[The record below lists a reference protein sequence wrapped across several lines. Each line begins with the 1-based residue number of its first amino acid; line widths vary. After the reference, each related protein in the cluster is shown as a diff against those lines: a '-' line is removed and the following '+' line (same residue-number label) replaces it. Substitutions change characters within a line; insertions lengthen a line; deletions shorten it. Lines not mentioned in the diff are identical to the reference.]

1 MSQEHP
7 LLLMYDYYY
16 YCAAGKVAL
25 AGGNVYDMDQ
35 YRLALSSIGWPD
47 YENPQGLTHTPL
59 NMPLYMLM
67 ALLPLKIS
75 MACWFALNIGGI
87 FLAAYLCRQVF
98 DLKRI
103 PTGYLMFAL
112 ATFPPTVKM
121 LIFGQI
127 SLILLL
133 SLLGFMLLY
142 KKEKFFWAGFVLSLN
157 IVKPHHLLLLYSLLV
172 VQMLLQGRWTFIAG
186 MVVSPLLLAIT
197 SYTCYPDGFIHYS
210 HTVGHIVN
218 EGTSIQGASLTQ
230 WLTRLFPQANLQF
243 LLLGSALPIV
253 GLLALFRK
261 ISFEEDGL
269 WVIALS
275 IAVSPYIWSHD
286 FVLLFPSFLLFAV
299 YLFRVMPQRAH
310 FVLLPL
316 SLVGAALTAFS
327 KLEPWAVIIPLLI
340 LLGTTYGRYFGSLGV
355 WSIFKREPV

>member
-35 YRLALSSIGWPD
+35 YRAALASIGWPD

-75 MACWFALNIGGI
+75 MACWFALNVVGI
-87 FLAAYLCRQVF
+87 VFAAYLCRNIF
-98 DLKRI
+98 DLKRVPLGFLI
-103 PTGYLMFAL
+103 FAV
-112 ATFPPTVKM
+112 ATYPPTIKM
-121 LIFGQI
+121 VTFGQV

-133 SLLGFMLLY
+133 ALLGFMVLY
-142 KKEKFFWAGFVLSLN
+142 KRQQYFWAGFVLSLN
-157 IVKPHHLLLLYSLLV
+157 IVKPHHLLLLYVLLGIQM
-172 VQMLLQGRWTFIAG
+172 VQQRRLILIAG
-186 MVVSPLLLAIT
+186 MVTSPVLLALI
-197 SYTCYPDGFIHYS
+197 SYLCYPEGFAYYS
-210 HTVGHIVN
+210 HAVEHIVS
-218 EGTSIQGASLTQ
+218 EGTVIRGASLTQ
-230 WLTRLFPQANLQF
+230 WLTRLLPQANIQF
-243 LLLGSALPIV
+243 LLLGSTLPII
-253 GLLALFRK
+253 GMLTLFRK
-261 ISFEEDGL
+261 ISLEVDGL

-299 YLFRVMPQRAH
+299 YVFRQIPNRAH
-310 FVLLPL
+310 LVLLPF
-316 SLVGAALTAFS
+316 SFIGIALTSFS
-327 KLEPWAVIIPLLI
+327 NSEPWAVLIPLLI
-340 LLGTTYGRYFGSLGV
+340 LSVTAYTRYSGLLPY
-355 WSIFKREPV
+355 WSNFKRETS

>member
-35 YRLALSSIGWPD
+35 YRAALASIGWPD

-75 MACWFALNIGGI
+75 MACWFTLNIAGI
-87 FLAAYLCRQVF
+87 VFATYLCRQIF

-103 PTGYLMFAL
+103 PSGYLVFAL
-112 ATFPPTVKM
+112 MTFPPTIKM
-121 LIFGQI
+121 LTFGQV

-133 SLLGFMLLY
+133 SLLGFMVLY
-142 KKEKFFWAGFVLSLN
+142 RKEQYFWAGFVLSLN
-157 IVKPHHLLLLYSLLV
+157 IVKPHHLLLLYALLV
-172 VQMLLQGRWTFIAG
+172 IQMVLRRRFTFIAG
-186 MVVSPLLLAIT
+186 MIASPLLLATI
-197 SYTCYPDGFIHYS
+197 SYICYPDGFAYYS
-210 HTVGHIVN
+210 NAVGHIVN
-218 EGTSIQGASLTQ
+218 EGNVIKGASLTQ
-230 WLTRLFPQANLQF
+230 WLTRLFPEANIQF
-243 LLLGSALPIV
+243 LLLGSALPII
-253 GLLALFRK
+253 GILALLRK

-299 YLFRVMPQRAH
+299 YLFRQVPHRTH
-310 FVLLPL
+310 LVLLPL
-316 SLVGAALTAFS
+316 SLVGIMLTAFS
-327 KLEPWAVIIPLLI
+327 KLEPWAVMIPLLI
-340 LLGTTYGRYFGSLGV
+340 LSGTAYARYSGSLRC
-355 WSIFKREPV
+355 WLNLRRETA

>member
-1 MSQEHP
+1 
-7 LLLMYDYYY
+7 
-16 YCAAGKVAL
+16 
-25 AGGNVYDMDQ
+25 
-35 YRLALSSIGWPD
+35 
-47 YENPQGLTHTPL
+47 
-59 NMPLYMLM
+59 MLM

-75 MACWFALNIGGI
+75 MVCWLALNIAGI
-87 FLAAYLCRQVF
+87 VLAAHLCHKIF

-103 PTGYLMFAL
+103 PTGYLVFAL

-121 LIFGQI
+121 LTFGQV

-142 KKEKFFWAGFVLSLN
+142 KKEQYFWAGFVLSLN

-172 VQMLLQGRWTFIAG
+172 VQTLLQGRWTFLAG
-186 MVVSPLLLAIT
+186 MVVSPLLLTVI
-197 SYTCYPDGFIHYS
+197 SYICYPEGFLYYS
-210 HTVGHIVN
+210 HAVGHIVN
-218 EGTSIQGASLTQ
+218 EGTSIQGASITQ
-230 WLTRLFPQANLQF
+230 WLTRLFPEAKIQF

-253 GLLALFRK
+253 GILALFRK

-286 FVLLFPSFLLFAV
+286 FVLLFPSFLMFAV
-299 YLFRVMPQRAH
+299 YLFRQIPHRAH
-310 FVLLPL
+310 LVLLPL
-316 SLVGAALTAFS
+316 SLVGIALSAFS

-340 LLGTTYGRYFGSLGV
+340 LSGAVYRRYYGSQGC
-355 WSIFKREPV
+355 WSTFKRETA